1 MAIEKKYM
9 ESDIRRDNIRRPEHK
24 NSVETALVNNNQL
37 EGSYTSNPKYLPA
50 TSNYR
55 DSR

>member
-1 MAIEKKYM
+1 MDIEKKYM

-24 NSVETALVNNNQL
+24 NSLETAIVNNNQL
-37 EGSYTSNPKYLPA
+37 EGSYASNPKYLPA